1 MEELAPDQRIPY
13 RDASVPLLAASGV
26 PPAAERALH
35 DVLDRLG
42 PSVFAGLLDADG
54 VLRYAN
60 HASLRSIGSTPEQ
73 VLGQRFDTTPWW
85 QGCESSRRRLQEA
98 LARASRGEALRF
110 DVRIATSGGHTLAMD
125 FSLLPLHSPD
135 GRVVW
140 LIPSACDVSEREQAQ
155 RQLLLTRHAVEQAND
170 ALFLVGPDGAFH
182 DANAAACR
190 LLGLDRRQVLRMR
203 VTDIDTQIEEK
214 RWPQRWHQMR
224 ERGSLRFESSVRH
237 NDGHE
242 IPVDVSVS
250 LVTSDGETFAHVC
263 MDDLRERRTAQAKS
277 DFLAAMSH
285 EIRTPMNGVIGM
297 IDVLARSRL
306 KAHQLAMV
314 DLIRESAFSLLGI
327 IDDILDFSKIEAG
340 RLEIESEPTAV
351 ADVVEKVCAMLNR
364 LAEKQ
369 GVELT
374 LFTDPAIP
382 RQVLGD
388 KLRLR
393 QVLINLIN
401 NAIKFS
407 AGTGNAG
414 HVAVRAMLVA
424 REPGRVNVE
433 FQVVDNGI
441 GMTQET
447 ISRLFAAFTQADV
460 STTRRFGGTGLG
472 LAITHSLAELMGGTI
487 TVHSA
492 PGKGSSFSVRLP
504 FALGPNHE
512 EHARQAYAVE
522 GLSCLLIGDGEALSD
537 DFLAYLID
545 AGANTSQVSGLLAAR
560 ALLPTLRAGLWIW
573 IINTAADAPISLEQ
587 LRAVTCTRPEV
598 EVRFV
603 VIGHGPNRY
612 PQSID
617 ADRVSVDA
625 NVLTRDGLLR
635 AVAIAAGRAQE
646 EDSSFAPLV
655 PISEPFQ
662 APSREQARR
671 EGRLILVAEDND
683 INQKVIEQQ
692 LTLLGFA
699 ADLTRNGEQALAHWL
714 SGDYSLLLTDLHMP
728 AMDGYQLTAAIRAA
742 ESPERHIPI
751 IALTANALK
760 GERER
765 CKAAGMNDFMSKPTP
780 LSELQT
786 MLESWLPKAPS
797 QMAVQA
803 ALVAGGPAQ
812 ANPDVQQDIALPVD
826 VDVLRKM
833 VGIDAKVVIG
843 FLRQFRA
850 SATKI
855 ASEIGDARAKG
866 DLRKAAAGAHNLKS
880 SARSVGAL
888 KLADHCEDIE
898 RAGTADA
905 AGDLAKA
912 WSCFQPEMEL
922 VDAYLAGILAASDEQ
937 QT

>member
-1 MEELAPDQRIPY
+1 MEELAPDQQIPY
-13 RDASVPLLAASGV
+13 RDASLPLLAASGV
-26 PPAAERALH
+26 PPAAECALH

-60 HASLRSIGSTPEQ
+60 HASLRSIGSKPEQ

-85 QGCESSRRRLQEA
+85 QGCESSRRRLQDA
-98 LARASRGEALRF
+98 LARASRGETLRF
-110 DVRIATSGGHTLAMD
+110 DVRIATSDGRTLAMD
-125 FSLLPLHSPD
+125 FSLLPLHGPD
-135 GRVVW
+135 GRVMW
-140 LIPSACDVSEREQAQ
+140 LIPSAYDVSEREQAQ

-170 ALFLVGPDGAFH
+170 AIFLVGPDGAFH

-203 VTDIDTQIEEK
+203 VSDINAQIEEK
-214 RWPQRWHQMR
+214 RWSQGWHQLSDQ
-224 ERGSLRFESSVRH
+224 GSLRFESSVRH

-250 LVTSDGETFAHVC
+250 LITSDGETFAYVC

-277 DFLAAMSH
+277 DFFAVMSH
-285 EIRTPMNGVIGM
+285 EIRTPMNGVICM
-297 IDVLARSRL
+297 IDLLARSRL
-306 KAHQLAMV
+306 EARQLAMV

-327 IDDILDFSKIEAG
+327 VDDILDFSKIEAG
-340 RLEIESEPTAV
+340 RLETESEPIGV
-351 ADVVEKVCAMLNR
+351 ADVVEKVCAMLNC

-369 GVELT
+369 RVALT

-382 RQVLGD
+382 RQLLGD

-414 HVAVRAMLVA
+414 RVAVRAMLVA

-447 ISRLFAAFTQADV
+447 ISRVFAAFTQADV

-472 LAITHSLAELMGGTI
+472 LAITRRLTELMGGSI
-487 TVHSA
+487 TVQSA
-492 PGKGSSFSVRLP
+492 PDKGSTFSVCLP
-504 FALGPNHE
+504 FALAPDPE
-512 EHARQAYAVE
+512 EHARPASAVA
-522 GLSCLLIGDGEALSD
+522 GLSCLLIGDGEGLS
-537 DFLAYLID
+537 
-545 AGANTSQVSGLLAAR
+545 
-560 ALLPTLRAGLWIW
+560 
-573 IINTAADAPISLEQ
+573 
-587 LRAVTCTRPEV
+587 PE
-598 EVRFV
+598 
-603 VIGHGPNRY
+603 
-612 PQSID
+612 
-617 ADRVSVDA
+617 
-625 NVLTRDGLLR
+625 
-635 AVAIAAGRAQE
+635 
-646 EDSSFAPLV
+646 PL
-655 PISEPFQ
+655 Q

-692 LTLLGFA
+692 LTLLGYA
-699 ADLTRNGEQALAHWL
+699 ADLTGNGEQALARWL

-742 ESPERHIPI
+742 EGPERHIPI
-751 IALTANALK
+751 IALTANVLE

-765 CKAAGMNDFMSKPTP
+765 CKAAGMNDYMSKPAL

-786 MLESWLPKAPS
+786 MLESWLPKARS

-803 ALVAGGPAQ
+803 AFAAGGPAQ
-812 ANPDVQQDIALPVD
+812 ASPDVQQDGALPVD
-826 VDVLRKM
+826 VDVLRQM
-833 VGIDAKVVIG
+833 VGMDTKIVIG
-843 FLRQFRA
+843 FLRHFRA
-850 SATKI
+850 SARKI
-855 ASEIGDARAKG
+855 ASEIGAAHAMG
-866 DLRKAAAGAHNLKS
+866 DLHKAAAGAHKLKS

-912 WSCFQPEMEL
+912 WSCFQPEMAV
-922 VDAYLAGILAASDEQ
+922 VDAYLAGILTASDERL
-937 QT
+937 T

>member
-1 MEELAPDQRIPY
+1 MEELAPPQQIPY
-13 RDASVPLLAASGV
+13 RVAAVPLLAASGV
-26 PPAAERALH
+26 PPAAECALH

-60 HASLRSIGSTPEQ
+60 HASLRSIGCTPEQ
-73 VLGQRFDTTPWW
+73 VLGQRFDATPWW

-110 DVRIATSGGHTLAMD
+110 DVRVATSDGRTLDMD
-125 FSLLPLHSPD
+125 FSLLPLHGPD
-135 GRVVW
+135 GRVMW
-140 LIPSACDVSEREQAQ
+140 LIPSAYDVSEREQVQ

-190 LLGLDRRQVLRMR
+190 LLGLDRPQVLRMR
-203 VTDIDTQIEEK
+203 VTDINAKIEEK
-214 RWPQRWHQMR
+214 RWSQGWLQLR
-224 ERGSLRFESSVRH
+224 EQGSLRFESSVRH

-242 IPVDVSVS
+242 IPVDVSAS
-250 LVTSDGETFAHVC
+250 LITSDGETFAHVC
-263 MDDLRERRTAQAKS
+263 MDDLRERRIAQAKS
-277 DFLAAMSH
+277 DFFAVMSH
-285 EIRTPMNGVIGM
+285 EIRTPMNGVICM
-297 IDVLARSRL
+297 IDLLARSRL
-306 KAHQLAMV
+306 EARQMAMV

-340 RLEIESEPTAV
+340 RLETESEPVAV
-351 ADVVEKVCAMLNR
+351 ADVVDKVCAMLNC

-369 GVELT
+369 RVALT
-374 LFTDPAIP
+374 WFTDPAIP
-382 RQVLGD
+382 RQLLGD
-388 KLRLR
+388 RLRLR

-407 AGTGNAG
+407 AGSGNAG
-414 HVAVRAMLVA
+414 HVAVLAMLVA
-424 REPGRVNVE
+424 REPGRVSIE

-472 LAITHSLAELMGGTI
+472 LAITHSLTELMGGSI
-487 TVHSA
+487 TVQSV
-492 PGKGSSFSVRLP
+492 PDKGSTFSVRLP
-504 FALGPNHE
+504 FALAPDPE
-512 EHARQAYAVE
+512 ELASLASAAE
-522 GLSCLLIGDGEALSD
+522 GLSCLYIGSGECLSTCD
-537 DFLAYLID
+537 D
-545 AGANTSQVSGLLAAR
+545 
-560 ALLPTLRAGLWIW
+560 
-573 IINTAADAPISLEQ
+573 
-587 LRAVTCTRPEV
+587 
-598 EVRFV
+598 
-603 VIGHGPNRY
+603 
-612 PQSID
+612 
-617 ADRVSVDA
+617 
-625 NVLTRDGLLR
+625 LLR
-635 AVAIAAGRAQE
+635 AVAI
-646 EDSSFAPLV
+646 DSSFATPAPMPEPL
-655 PISEPFQ
+655 Q

-692 LTLLGFA
+692 LTLLGYA
-699 ADLTRNGEQALAHWL
+699 ADLTGNGEQALARWL

-742 ESPERHIPI
+742 EGPERHIPI
-751 IALTANALK
+751 IALTANALE
-760 GERER
+760 GEGER
-765 CKAAGMNDFMSKPTP
+765 CKAAGMNDYMSKPAL

-786 MLESWLPKAPS
+786 MLESWLPKAPI
-797 QMAVQA
+797 QMPVQA
-803 ALVAGGPAQ
+803 APAAGGPALPT
-812 ANPDVQQDIALPVD
+812 PDVQQDSALPVD
-826 VDVLRKM
+826 VEVLRKM
-833 VGIDAKVVIG
+833 VGRDTKLVIG
-843 FLRQFRA
+843 FLRDFRA

-855 ASEIGDARAKG
+855 AREIGDAHAKG
-866 DLRKAAAGAHNLKS
+866 DLHTAAAGAHKLKS

-888 KLADHCEDIE
+888 KLAEHCEDIE

-912 WSCFQPEMEL
+912 WRCFQPEMA
-922 VDAYLAGILAASDEQ
+922 VVNAYLAGILTASDEQ

>member
-1 MEELAPDQRIPY
+1 MEKLTTDQRIPC
-13 RDASVPLLAASGV
+13 RDASEPLLAPGDV
-26 PPAAERALH
+26 PPVAERALR

-73 VLGQRFDTTPWW
+73 VLGQRFDATPWW
-85 QGCESSRRRLQEA
+85 QGCEASRRRLQEA
-98 LARASRGEALRF
+98 LATASRGESVRF
-110 DVRIATSGGHTLAMD
+110 DARITTSEGHTLAMD
-125 FSLLPLHSPD
+125 FSLQPLHGPD
-135 GRVVW
+135 GRVQW

-190 LLGLDRRQVLRMR
+190 LLGLDRRQVLRMCMSDL
-203 VTDIDTQIEEK
+203 DIQSEET
-214 RWPQRWHQMR
+214 RWPQRWQQLR
-224 ERGSLRFESSVRH
+224 ERGSLRFESGVRH
-237 NDGHE
+237 NDGQE

-250 LVTSDGETFAHVC
+250 LVNSDGETFAHVC

-277 DFLAAMSH
+277 DFFAAMSH
-285 EIRTPMNGVIGM
+285 EIRTPMNGVICM
-297 IDVLARSRL
+297 IDLLARSRL

-314 DLIRESAFSLLGI
+314 DLIRESAFSLLGV

-340 RLEIESEPTAV
+340 RLETESEPIAV
-351 ADVVEKVCAMLNR
+351 ADVVEKVCAMLNC

-369 GVELT
+369 RVELT
-374 LFTDPAIP
+374 LFIDPAIP

-388 KLRLR
+388 QLRLR

-407 AGTGNAG
+407 AGTVNAG

-424 REPGRVNVE
+424 REPGRVDVE

-447 ISRLFAAFTQADV
+447 MSRLFAAFTQADV
-460 STTRRFGGTGLG
+460 STTRRYGGSGLG
-472 LAITHSLAELMGGTI
+472 LAIAHSLVELMGGAI

-492 PGKGSSFSVRLP
+492 PGNGSTFSVRLP
-504 FALGPNHE
+504 FALGPDPD
-512 EHARQAYAVE
+512 EHAGQDALA
-522 GLSCLLIGDGEALSD
+522 GLSCLLIGDGDALSD
-537 DFLAYLID
+537 GFRAYLTD
-545 AGANTSQVSGLLAAR
+545 AGADTSQVAGLAAAQ
-560 ALLPTLRAGLWIW
+560 ALLPTLPAGLWVW
-573 IINTAADAPISLEQ
+573 IVNTTAEAPTSLEQ
-587 LRAVTCTRPEV
+587 LRAVARTRPEV
-598 EVRFV
+598 DVRFV

-612 PQSID
+612 SQSID

-625 NVLTRDGLLR
+625 NVLTRAGLLR
-635 AVAIAAGRAQE
+635 AVAIAAGRAA
-646 EDSSFAPLV
+646 EDDGGLASPAPL
-655 PISEPFQ
+655 PEPLE
-662 APSREQARR
+662 APTREQARR

-699 ADLTRNGEQALAHWL
+699 ADLTRNGEQALARWL

-728 AMDGYQLTAAIRAA
+728 AMNGYQLTAAIRAA
-742 ESPERHIPI
+742 ESPGRHFPI

-760 GERER
+760 DERER
-765 CKAAGMNDFMSKPTP
+765 CKAAGMDDFMSKPAP
-780 LSELQT
+780 LAELQT
-786 MLESWLPKAPS
+786 MLESWLPKAHGH
-797 QMAVQA
+797 MAVQA
-803 ALVAGGPAQ
+803 GPDL
-812 ANPDVQQDIALPVD
+812 PQDSALPVD

-833 VGIDAKVVIG
+833 VGTDAGVVMD
-843 FLRQFRA
+843 FLHHFRA

-855 ASEIGDARAKG
+855 ASEIGDARAQG
-866 DLRKAAAGAHNLKS
+866 DLCKAAAGAHNLKS

-888 KLADHCEDIE
+888 RLADHCEDIE

-905 AGDLAKA
+905 ADDLARA
-912 WSCFQPEMEL
+912 WSCFQTEMQL
-922 VDAYLAGILAASDEQ
+922 VDSYLAGVLAAGDES

>member
-1 MEELAPDQRIPY
+1 MKELAPDQRIPY
-13 RDASVPLLAASGV
+13 RDASVPLPAASGV
-26 PPAAERALH
+26 PPDAESALH

-60 HASLRSIGSTPEQ
+60 HASLQSIGSTPEQ
-73 VLGQRFDTTPWW
+73 VLGKRFDTTPWW

-98 LARASRGEALRF
+98 LERASRGEALRF
-110 DVRIATSGGHTLAMD
+110 DVRIATSGDHTLAMD
-125 FSLLPLHSPD
+125 FSLLPLHGPD

-190 LLGLDRRQVLRMR
+190 LLGLDRRQVLRLR
-203 VTDIDTQIEEK
+203 VPDIDTQIEEK
-214 RWPQRWHQMR
+214 RWPQRWHLLC
-224 ERGSLRFESSVRH
+224 EEGSLRFESSVRH

-242 IPVDVSVS
+242 IPVDISAS

-263 MDDLRERRTAQAKS
+263 MDDLRERRAAQAKS

-327 IDDILDFSKIEAG
+327 IDDILDFSKIEA
-340 RLEIESEPTAV
+340 RRVEIESEPTAV

-369 GVELT
+369 RVELT

-382 RQVLGD
+382 RQLLGD

-407 AGTGNAG
+407 AGAGNAG

-424 REPGRVNVE
+424 REPGWVNVE

-472 LAITHSLAELMGGTI
+472 LAITHSLVELMGGTI
-487 TVHSA
+487 TVQSA
-492 PGKGSSFSVRLP
+492 PGMGSTFSVRLP
-504 FALGPNHE
+504 FVLDPN
-512 EHARQAYAVE
+512 
-522 GLSCLLIGDGEALSD
+522 
-537 DFLAYLID
+537 
-545 AGANTSQVSGLLAAR
+545 
-560 ALLPTLRAGLWIW
+560 
-573 IINTAADAPISLEQ
+573 LEK
-587 LRAVTCTRPEV
+587 
-598 EVRFV
+598 
-603 VIGHGPNRY
+603 H
-612 PQSID
+612 
-617 ADRVSVDA
+617 
-625 NVLTRDGLLR
+625 
-635 AVAIAAGRAQE
+635 IAAGRVQE
-646 EDSSFAPLV
+646 EDCSFAPLV
-655 PISEPFQ
+655 SMAEPLQ

-699 ADLTRNGEQALAHWL
+699 ADLTGNGEEALARWL

-728 AMDGYQLTAAIRAA
+728 TMDGYQLTAAIRAA

-765 CKAAGMNDFMSKPTP
+765 CKAAGMNDFICKPTP
-780 LSELQT
+780 LAELQT
-786 MLESWLPKAPS
+786 MLESWLPKASS

-803 ALVAGGPAQ
+803 TLVAGGPAQ
-812 ANPDVQQDIALPVD
+812 TNPDVQQDITLPMD

-833 VGIDAKVVIG
+833 VGTDAKVVVG
-843 FLRQFRA
+843 FLRHFRA
-850 SATKI
+850 SAAKI
-855 ASEIGDARAKG
+855 TREIGAARAKG
-866 DLRKAAAGAHNLKS
+866 DLRKAAIGAHNLKA

-888 KLADHCEDIE
+888 KLAAHCEDIE

-922 VDAYLAGILAASDEQ
+922 VNAYLAGILAASEEQ
-937 QT
+937 QS